1 LPVSLVVNVPVPFPI
16 MQVPLWIWLATA
28 AGVIALLALSFFTH
42 IRKAHEPSMKEAGAW
57 TALFV
62 SLAAVF
68 GGGLTAVWGWDHGVQ
83 FFAGYITEYS
93 LSIDNLFVFVIIM
106 SSFAVP
112 RAFQQKVL
120 LVGIIVALIL
130 RTIFILIGAAAIAH
144 FSWVFYIFGLFLIL
158 TGLKLALEKHDEEE
172 AYEPNLLVR
181 FAQKFLPATNE
192 YDGAKMTTVID
203 GKRYMTP
210 MMMVMLAIGMTDI
223 LFALDSIPA
232 IYGFTDVPYIVF
244 TTNAFALLGL
254 VELYFLIGGLLK
266 KLVYLSIGLAVVLG
280 FIGIKLVIEAMHG
293 NNLPFLNGGQPIHF
307 VPAIPTWLSLVI
319 ILAILAVTTVTSF
332 FKSRRDAATSTAG

>member
-1 LPVSLVVNVPVPFPI
+1 
-16 MQVPLWIWLATA
+16 MQVPLWIWLATV
-28 AGVIALLALSFFTH
+28 AGVIALLALSFFAH
-42 IRKAHEPSMKEAGAW
+42 IRNAHEPSMKEAGAW
-57 TALFV
+57 TAFFV
-62 SLAAVF
+62 SLSALF
-68 GGGLTAVWGWDHGVQ
+68 GVGLTLVWGRDHGVE

-158 TGLKLALEKHDEEE
+158 TALKLAFEKHDEDET
-172 AYEPNLLVR
+172 YEPNVLVR
-181 FAQKFLPATNE
+181 LVQRVLPATDE
-192 YDGAKMTTVID
+192 YDGAKVTTVID

-232 IYGFTDVPYIVF
+232 IYGLTDVPYIVF
-244 TTNAFALLGL
+244 ATNAFALLGL
-254 VELYFLIGGLLK
+254 IELYFLIGGLLR

-280 FIGIKLVIEAMHG
+280 FIGIKLIIEAMHG
-293 NNLPFLNGGQPIHF
+293 NNLAFLNGGEPIDL
-307 VPAIPTWLSLVI
+307 VPAIPTWLSLLVI
-319 ILAILAVTTVTSF
+319 LSILAVTTIASLM
-332 FKSRRDAATSTAG
+332 KARLDAAASAS

>member
-1 LPVSLVVNVPVPFPI
+1 
-16 MQVPLWIWLATA
+16 MQVPVWIWLATV
-28 AGVIALLALSFFTH
+28 AGIIALLALSFFTH

-57 TALFV
+57 TAFFVTLSILFGV
-62 SLAAVF
+62 
-68 GGGLTAVWGWDHGVQ
+68 GLTLAWGWDHGVE
-83 FFAGYITEYS
+83 FFAGYVTEYS

-144 FSWVFYIFGLFLIL
+144 FSWVFYIFGLFLIA
-158 TGLKLALEKHDEEE
+158 TALKLAFEKHEGEET
-172 AYEPNLLVR
+172 YEPNFLVR
-181 FAQKFLPATNE
+181 SIQKILPATNE
-192 YDGAKMTTVID
+192 YDGTNMTTIVD

-210 MMMVMLAIGMTDI
+210 MLMVMLAIGMTDI

-232 IYGFTDVPYIVF
+232 IYGLTDVPYIVF
-244 TTNAFALLGL
+244 ATNAFALLGL

-266 KLVYLSIGLAVVLG
+266 KLVYLSLGLAVVLG

-293 NNLPFLNGGQPIHF
+293 NSLPFLNGGEPIDL
-307 VPAIPTWLSLVI
+307 VPAIPTWLSLLVI
-319 ILAILAVTTVTSF
+319 LSILAVTTIASLM
-332 FKSRRDAATSTAG
+332 KSRRDAAVSAG

>member
-1 LPVSLVVNVPVPFPI
+1 
-16 MQVPLWIWLATA
+16 MHVPLWIWLATIV
-28 AGVIALLALSFFTH
+28 GVIALLALSFFAH
-42 IRKAHEPSMKEAGAW
+42 IRDAHEPSMKEAGAW
-57 TALFV
+57 TAFFV
-62 SLAAVF
+62 SLSVVF
-68 GGGLTAVWGWDHGVQ
+68 GVGLTLVWGHDHGVE

-158 TGLKLALEKHDEEE
+158 TALKLAFEKHDKDET
-172 AYEPNLLVR
+172 YEPNILVR
-181 FAQKFLPATNE
+181 AVQKILPATDE
-192 YDGAKMTTVID
+192 YDGANVTTVID

-232 IYGFTDVPYIVF
+232 IYGLTSEPYIVF

-254 VELYFLIGGLLK
+254 IELYFLIGGLLK
-266 KLVYLSIGLAVVLG
+266 KLVYLSLGLAVVLG
-280 FIGIKLVIEAMHG
+280 FIGIKLIIEAMHG
-293 NNLPFLNGGQPIHF
+293 NSLPFLNGGEPIHV

-319 ILAILAVTTVTSF
+319 ILSILAVTTIASLI
-332 FKSRRDAATSTAG
+332 KSRREAAATGRP

>member
-1 LPVSLVVNVPVPFPI
+1 MR
-16 MQVPLWIWLATA
+16 MQVPLWIWLATV
-28 AGVIALLALSFFTH
+28 AGVIALLALSFFAH
-42 IRKAHEPSMKEAGAW
+42 IRDAHEPSMKEAGAW
-57 TALFV
+57 TAFFV
-62 SLAAVF
+62 SLSAVF
-68 GGGLTAVWGWDHGVQ
+68 GAGVTLVWGRDHGVE

-106 SSFAVP
+106 SSFGVP

-130 RTIFILIGAAAIAH
+130 RTIFILLGAAAIAH

-158 TGLKLALEKHDEEE
+158 TALKLAFEKHDGDVS
-172 AYEPNLLVR
+172 YEPNALVR
-181 FAQKFLPATNE
+181 IAQKILPATNE
-192 YDGAKMTTVID
+192 YDGANVTTVID

-232 IYGFTDVPYIVF
+232 IYGLTNEPYIVF
-244 TTNAFALLGL
+244 TANAFALLGL

-266 KLVYLSIGLAVVLG
+266 KLVYLSVGLAVVLG
-280 FIGIKLVIEAMHG
+280 FIGVKLVIEAMHG
-293 NNLPFLNGGQPIHF
+293 NSLPFLNGGEPIHV

-319 ILAILAVTTVTSF
+319 ILSILAVTTIASLI
-332 FKSRRDAATSTAG
+332 KSRREVGASGHP

>member
-1 LPVSLVVNVPVPFPI
+1 MRPSRWTTRKPGPDKRDHPKKGTEVIFDLITSVPFSI
-16 MQVPLWIWLATA
+16 SFLMQVPLWIWLATV

-68 GGGLTAVWGWDHGVQ
+68 GGGMTLVSGWDRGVE

-158 TGLKLALEKHDEEE
+158 TALKLAVEEHDEDEI
-172 AYEPNLLVR
+172 YEPNITVR
-181 FAQKFLPATNE
+181 LAQKVLPTTDQ
-192 YDGAKMTTVID
+192 YDGANITTVIN

-210 MMMVMLAIGMTDI
+210 
-223 LFALDSIPA
+223 
-232 IYGFTDVPYIVF
+232 
-244 TTNAFALLGL
+244 
-254 VELYFLIGGLLK
+254 
-266 KLVYLSIGLAVVLG
+266 
-280 FIGIKLVIEAMHG
+280 
-293 NNLPFLNGGQPIHF
+293 
-307 VPAIPTWLSLVI
+307 
-319 ILAILAVTTVTSF
+319 
-332 FKSRRDAATSTAG
+332 

>member
-1 LPVSLVVNVPVPFPI
+1 
-16 MQVPLWIWLATA
+16 MHVPLWIWLATI
-28 AGVIALLALSFFTH
+28 AGVIALLALSFFAH
-42 IRKAHEPSMKEAGAW
+42 IRDAHEPSMKEAGAW
-57 TALFV
+57 TAFFV
-62 SLAAVF
+62 SLSAIF
-68 GGGLTAVWGWDHGVQ
+68 GVGLTLVWGQDHGVE

-106 SSFAVP
+106 SSFGVP

-158 TGLKLALEKHDEEE
+158 TALKLAFEKNDGDE
-172 AYEPNLLVR
+172 AYEPNALVR
-181 FAQKFLPATNE
+181 LVQKVLPATDE
-192 YDGAKMTTVID
+192 YDGANVTTVID

-232 IYGFTDVPYIVF
+232 IYGLTSEPYIVF

-254 VELYFLIGGLLK
+254 IELYFLIGGLLK
-266 KLVYLSIGLAVVLG
+266 KLVYLSLGLAVVLG
-280 FIGIKLVIEAMHG
+280 FIGVKLIIEAMHG
-293 NNLPFLNGGQPIHF
+293 NSLSFLNGGEPIH
-307 VPAIPTWLSLVI
+307 VIPAIPTWLSLVI
-319 ILAILAVTTVTSF
+319 ILSILAVTTIASLL
-332 FKSRRDAATSTAG
+332 KSRRDAAAPTAG